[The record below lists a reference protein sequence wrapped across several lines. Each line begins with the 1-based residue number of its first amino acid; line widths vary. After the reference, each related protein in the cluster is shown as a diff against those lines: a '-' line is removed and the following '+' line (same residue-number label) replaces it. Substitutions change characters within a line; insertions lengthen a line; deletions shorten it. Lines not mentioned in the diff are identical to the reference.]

1 MLIINHIQVIIKI
14 MVYIAQAVL
23 QLAIYIPYKL
33 QIQGQEL
40 IVKIVIY
47 FFVVMYIGLI
57 CILLHANLI

>member
-57 CILLHANLI
+57 FILLHANLI